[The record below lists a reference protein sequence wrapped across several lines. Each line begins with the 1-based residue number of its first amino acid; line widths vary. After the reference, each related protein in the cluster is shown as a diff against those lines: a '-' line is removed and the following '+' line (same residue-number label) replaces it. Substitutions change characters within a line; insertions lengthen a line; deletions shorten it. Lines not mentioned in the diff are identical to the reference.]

1 MCPPATRSEFVRDRS
16 TVNGS
21 FGSRC
26 RRGAGV
32 VGGGCLVAF
41 VLLKPSPARAQEALR
56 NSLTSDAAAESRRIH
71 PESLPYT
78 FKSGDFRLLLVP
90 SLGLDWNDN
99 INIVKTNALED
110 FILRPRME
118 VDASYPISEY
128 NLMTLNVG
136 AGYDKYLDHDSYST
150 WYLQSGS
157 QLSFD
162 IYVKDF
168 WFNIHDRVDYVQDTS
183 QQPTLSGTATYATVN
198 NTAGLSVTWDLNK
211 ATASTGYDHQ
221 NVISTTSQYNSE
233 NHASDMVFARTG
245 LQVRPAV
252 TVGIESTAAFTTY
265 DQTDLNNNDAYTAGG
280 YITWQPGQYFTVQ
293 PRAGYAMYLFQH
305 TSQSIQTSDLYSW
318 YADLN
323 ISHQVTDAI
332 GYALDAGHEISLG
345 IQSDAVEDWYV
356 RPSVHWE
363 LTQNLSLRTSLSY
376 QNGQEGVGN
385 VSGNATEYFNWLST
399 SIELSYPIMKK
410 LSLSVNYR
418 MTLRT
423 STNASDEYTQN
434 VVGIALSYRPHEL

>member
-233 NHASDMVFARTG
+233 NHASDMVFART
-245 LQVRPAV
+245 
-252 TVGIESTAAFTTY
+252 
-265 DQTDLNNNDAYTAGG
+265 
-280 YITWQPGQYFTVQ
+280 
-293 PRAGYAMYLFQH
+293 
-305 TSQSIQTSDLYSW
+305 
-318 YADLN
+318 
-323 ISHQVTDAI
+323 
-332 GYALDAGHEISLG
+332 
-345 IQSDAVEDWYV
+345 
-356 RPSVHWE
+356 
-363 LTQNLSLRTSLSY
+363 
-376 QNGQEGVGN
+376 
-385 VSGNATEYFNWLST
+385 
-399 SIELSYPIMKK
+399 
-410 LSLSVNYR
+410 
-418 MTLRT
+418 
-423 STNASDEYTQN
+423 
-434 VVGIALSYRPHEL
+434 